1 MKRGAN
7 AYVVFAGGLGNQLF
21 QASALLS
28 LDSRYRKFWLNG
40 VSKPRLS
47 NEGHPESLTLLDLPN
62 RIAPTVFQGLLQ
74 KIVNL
79 NLKYS
84 VPDVEG
90 IERTIPKKIIKIFSE
105 VVFSLVLVE
114 RIRIAN
120 LVDEISSVQKKS
132 GNIVLIGYF
141 QTSIYAENV
150 KTHVS
155 LNGVQILHGRV
166 EALDLQ
172 RESAITSPLVIHIRR
187 SDYQFDN
194 NFGLLSDGYYLSAL
208 KRESVNVH
216 PIWVFSDDIEHAR
229 VMLFEIT
236 SRVTRWI
243 SDVDNSSTMSL
254 IAMSFGKSF
263 VIANSSFSWWGAY
276 LSEGTQNVYYPES
289 WLKGIPHREDLFPKN
304 WTPFVAEYE

>member
-1 MKRGAN
+1 MKKDAN
-7 AYVVFAGGLGNQLF
+7 AYVVLAGGLGNQLF
-21 QASALLS
+21 QVSALLS

-62 RIAPTVFQGLLQ
+62 RIAPTVFQSLLQ

-90 IERTIPKKIIKIFSE
+90 IERTIPKKIVKIFSE

-114 RIRIAN
+114 KIRIAN
-120 LVDEISSVQKKS
+120 LVDEVSSVQKKS
-132 GNIVLIGYF
+132 GSIVLIGYF

-155 LNGVQILHGRV
+155 LNVVQILHGRV

-172 RESAITSPLVIHIRR
+172 RESAITSPIVIHIRR

-208 KRESVNVH
+208 MRESGNLH

-229 VMLFEIT
+229 VMLSEI
-236 SRVTRWI
+236 SPRVTKWI

-263 VIANSSFSWWGAY
+263 VIANSTFSWWGAY
-276 LSEGTQNVYYPES
+276 LSEGSQNVYYPES
-289 WLKGIPHREDLFPKN
+289 WLKGIPHRGDLFPKN
-304 WTPFVAEYE
+304 WTPFAAEYE